1 MPRPPCRRR
10 VEGSPAA
17 PVFKPAGIPARE
29 IEEVVLTL
37 DEFEAV
43 RLADLEGLYQET
55 ASERMGVSRSTFSR
69 IVDAA
74 HRKIADAVV
83 NGKALKIEGGPVFER
98 ARRRCGR
105 CSAEWEGPPE
115 CPRCRRAGDS
125 PAAPERPPGRCG
137 RRRPAGFG
145 RPWMGAS
152 PPEGGEE

>member
-29 IEEVVLTL
+29 IEEVVMTL

-83 NGKALKIEGGPVFER
+83 NGKTLKIEGGPVFER
-98 ARRRCGR
+98 ARRICGR
-105 CSAEWEGPPE
+105 CSAEWEGAPE
-115 CPRCRRAGDS
+115 CPRCKGAEYYESALDRL
-125 PAAPERPPGRCG
+125 PGQ
-137 RRRPAGFG
+137 
-145 RPWMGAS
+145 
-152 PPEGGEE
+152 